1 MTQVIAT
8 IGRNKYKTVVT
19 NGKHQ
24 LVGDEPSPYGQ
35 DLGPTP
41 YDFLLVSLGTCVA
54 MTLRMYADR
63 KGWDLQKVEVKLDQ
77 SRTYAKDCEDCES
90 DDGYVHLIEKQLKFT
105 GDLDAQQRQRLLEIS
120 NKCPVQKTL
129 THEIRVKSGLTD

>member
-8 IGRNKYKTVVT
+8 IDRNKYKTVVT

-24 LVGDEPSPYGQ
+24 LVGDEPPPYGQ

-77 SRTYAKDCEDCES
+77 SRIHVKDCEDCES
-90 DDGYVHLIEKQLKFT
+90 DDGYVHLIEKQLEFT
-105 GDLDAQQRQRLLEIS
+105 GNLDAQQRQRLLEIS

-129 THEIRVKSGLTD
+129 TYEIRIKSSLTD